1 MKKIST
7 VLLVVAALTSLAGC
21 SHRSSAVKEDG
32 RPHAPSGQASPGGTL
47 GTGPVGQ
54 PQS

>member
-1 MKKIST
+1 MKRASAL
-7 VLLVVAALTSLAGC
+7 LLVVATLTALAGC

-32 RPHAPSGQASPGGTL
+32 RPHAPGGQASPGGTL
-47 GTGPVGQ
+47 GSGPVGQ